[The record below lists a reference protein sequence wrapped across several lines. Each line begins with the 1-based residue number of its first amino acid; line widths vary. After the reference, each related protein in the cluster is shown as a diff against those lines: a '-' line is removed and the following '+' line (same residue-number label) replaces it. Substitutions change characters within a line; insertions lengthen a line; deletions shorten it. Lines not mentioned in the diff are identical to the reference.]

1 MFRFVR
7 SMSSQLSAIKLDDKE
22 SQICS
27 LLKYFCNHYN
37 AKLKRANEPDLQL
50 RITGGWVR
58 DKLLGRSS
66 HDIDIAIN
74 TLSGESFAEKLVS
87 YIKESHKD
95 QVESILSSSIHK
107 INKNPDKSKH
117 LETCT
122 TKLYGIDIDFVNLR
136 NEKYTE
142 ESRIPTID
150 YGTPQE
156 DALRRDATLNALFY
170 NLTTDQI
177 EDFTEKGLID
187 LKQGILR
194 TPLEPSKTFID
205 DPLRCLRL
213 IRFASVFGFSVS
225 EDALQAMKQPKIKE
239 ALNAKI
245 SRERIGV
252 EIDKI
257 LVSKDPIRGL
267 KILRETNLLDAIFN
281 FGELQEAVYELNP
294 NSVRERLN
302 QAFTRSLPESVTKIS
317 SSPELVQQFPED
329 LKSICSQL
337 DPRVLYLNLLLYPFA
352 QLRLKFSTKP
362 TKNTR
367 YATEMIVR
375 DGLKYSS
382 KDSDTVSLIVD
393 NYQEFQHLV
402 QSDVGTLPRSALGM
416 AIRKYNGQWEL
427 NLIICLLIS
436 IFESADIHAI
446 ERYHSTYQH
455 INNLGLAQAH
465 SLRPLVDGKT
475 LCKELGKK
483 PGPWMKPL
491 MDKMLVWQLDHPT
504 ESSASYISRAKA
516 ILDETL

>member
-7 SMSSQLSAIKLDDKE
+7 SMSSQLSSIKLDDKE

-37 AKLKRANEPDLQL
+37 TKLRKPNEPDLQL

-87 YIKESHKD
+87 FIKENHKD
-95 QVESILSSSIHK
+95 EIESILSSSIHK

-187 LKQGILR
+187 LKQGVLR
-194 TPLEPSKTFID
+194 TPLEPSKTFLD

-267 KILRETNLLDAIFN
+267 KILRDTNLLDAIFN
-281 FGELQEAVYELNP
+281 FGDLQDAVYELNP
-294 NSVRERLN
+294 KVRERLN
-302 QAFTRSLPESVTKIS
+302 QVFTIYLPESASKIS
-317 SSPELVQQFPED
+317 SLPQLIQQFPDD
-329 LKSICSQL
+329 LKSVYSQL
-337 DPRVLYLNLLLYPFA
+337 DLRVLYLNLLLYPFA

-402 QSDVGTLPRSALGM
+402 QRDVSTLPRSVLGM

-427 NLIICLLIS
+427 NLIICLLLS
-436 IFESADIHAI
+436 IFEGADSNAI
-446 ERYHSTYQH
+446 EKYHSTYQH
-455 INNLGLAQAH
+455 IKNQDLSQVH

-491 MDKMLVWQLDHPT
+491 MDKLLVWQLDHPT
-504 ESSASYISRAKA
+504 EDSASYISRAKTV
-516 ILDETL
+516 LDETL